1 MGLLIT
7 RMSEKL
13 WLNSNL
19 NLGIAVTQARQSEEV
34 KKCTNNK
41 QLMTMIQILGV
52 KIQKNG
58 MAEWN

>member
-19 NLGIAVTQARQSEEV
+19 NLGIAVTQARQSEMY
-34 KKCTNNK
+34 K
-41 QLMTMIQILGV
+41 QQTIDDNDSDFGC
-52 KIQKNG
+52 
-58 MAEWN
+58 